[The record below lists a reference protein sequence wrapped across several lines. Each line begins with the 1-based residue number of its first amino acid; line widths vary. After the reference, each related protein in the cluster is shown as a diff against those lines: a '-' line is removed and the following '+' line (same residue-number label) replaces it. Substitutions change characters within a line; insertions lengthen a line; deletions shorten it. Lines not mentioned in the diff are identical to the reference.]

1 MTDLLKMEKLLITIS
16 NDIKEEIEKTGD
28 CKVENN
34 VFILS
39 VEDEKSYSEALYLK
53 GCWDV
58 TNSLLEFV
66 SKKIDKR
73 IDMMENKRRENYS

>member
-1 MTDLLKMEKLLITIS
+1 MTDLLNMEKLLKRNIS
-16 NDIKEEIEKTGD
+16 YLEVEIEKIGD

-34 VFILS
+34 CFILS
-39 VEDEKSYSEALYLK
+39 VGDEESYGKALYLK
-53 GCWDV
+53 GCWDI
-58 TNSLLEFV
+58 TNSLLEHV